1 MPFDI
6 RSATAL
12 VTGASSGLGAE
23 FARRFAARGAD
34 LVLVARRA
42 DRLEEL
48 AATLRSEHGVTVT
61 VVPFDLARPD
71 AGRALR
77 ARLDAA
83 GISVHLLVNNAGFGT
98 HVPFLRSEP
107 ERVEEEITLN
117 VSSLVDLTRA
127 FVPPMVDAGRGAVVN
142 LASIAAYQPTPGM
155 AVYGAT
161 KAFVLHFTEALAF
174 ELRGSGVKVLSLA
187 PGPTSTEFFDVAG
200 PAASGGGRFQT
211 AEQVVA
217 AALRAL
223 ERRSTPASTVSG
235 AANLLTASA
244 ARFVPRRVA
253 LAIAGRMLRA

>member
-1 MPFDI
+1 MSFDI

-12 VTGASSGLGAE
+12 VTGASSGLGSE
-23 FARRFAARGAD
+23 FARRFAERGAD

-42 DRLEEL
+42 GRLEEL
-48 AATLRSEHGVTVT
+48 AAELRTAHGVTVT

-77 ARLDAA
+77 AELDARSL
-83 GISVHLLVNNAGFGT
+83 SVHLLVNNAGFGT
-98 HVPFLRSEP
+98 HVPFVRTEP
-107 ERVEEEITLN
+107 ARIEEEITLN
-117 VSSLVDLTRA
+117 VSALVDLTRA

-174 ELRGSGVKVLSLA
+174 ELRGSGVKVLTVS

-200 PAASGGGRFQT
+200 PGASGGARFQS
-211 AEQVVA
+211 AEQVVS

-235 AANLLTASA
+235 ALNLLTASA

-253 LAIAGRMLRA
+253 LAISGRMLKA

>member
-12 VTGASSGLGAE
+12 VTGASSGLGSE

-42 DRLEEL
+42 ERLEEL
-48 AATLRSEHGVTVT
+48 ATELRTAHGVTVT

-77 ARLDAA
+77 AELDAA
-83 GISVHLLVNNAGFGT
+83 SISVHLLVNNAGFGT
-98 HVPFLRSEP
+98 HVPFVRADV

-117 VSSLVDLTRA
+117 VSALVDLTRA
-127 FVPPMVDAGRGAVVN
+127 FLPPMVDAGRGAVVN
-142 LASIAAYQPTPGM
+142 LASIAAYQPAPGM

-174 ELRGSGVKVLSLA
+174 ELRGSGVKVLSVA
-187 PGPTSTEFFDVAG
+187 PGPTRTEFFDVAG
-200 PAASGGGRFQT
+200 ENASGGARFQT
-211 AEQVVA
+211 AEQVVS
-217 AALRAL
+217 AALHAL
-223 ERRSTPASTVSG
+223 DRRSTPASTVSG
-235 AANLLTASA
+235 VANLLTTSA

>member
-12 VTGASSGLGAE
+12 VTGASSGLGSE

-48 AATLRSEHGVTVT
+48 AAELRTAHGVTVT

-77 ARLDAA
+77 AELDAA
-83 GISVHLLVNNAGFGT
+83 SISVHLLVNNAGFGT
-98 HVPFLRSEP
+98 HVPFVRADV

-117 VSSLVDLTRA
+117 VSALVDLTRA
-127 FVPPMVDAGRGAVVN
+127 FLPPMVDAGRGAVVN

-174 ELRGSGVKVLSLA
+174 ELRGSGVKVLSVA
-187 PGPTSTEFFDVAG
+187 PGPTRTEFFDVAG
-200 PAASGGGRFQT
+200 ENASGGARFQT
-211 AEQVVA
+211 AEQVVS

-223 ERRSTPASTVSG
+223 DRRSTPASTVSG
-235 AANLLTASA
+235 AANLLTTSA